1 MFQMK
6 ELDKMLEKLPNEV
19 EVSDLPDKK
28 FKVMVIKMLTK
39 LERRMD
45 ELGGLQKKKQEKE
58 PAELKNTMTEMKSML
73 EGMADQRMQKNRS
86 CLEDR
91 AVESNQAEQQKE
103 KNFLMIRC

>member
-45 ELGGLQKKKQEKE
+45 ELGGLQKKK
-58 PAELKNTMTEMKSML
+58 
-73 EGMADQRMQKNRS
+73 
-86 CLEDR
+86 
-91 AVESNQAEQQKE
+91 
-103 KNFLMIRC
+103 